1 MHVMFCL
8 SRYAG
13 VTLSKLGVSASNCG
27 SFLLNLGVFGNWW
40 QCRNERAPPALNL
53 PHAHD
58 KSVCWS
64 LFLLTDTQQFHCFC
78 CRTVFPRSCS
88 CAHKDGKSRPPKRCR
103 PRVLQLGWRPAIT
116 FLGSV
121 AAARLLASS
130 SPSWCCGDH
139 LLPGVFGDRH
149 CFRSALHRAGRVH

>member
-8 SRYAG
+8 LRHAG
-13 VTLSKLGVSASNCG
+13 VTLFKLGVSASNCG
-27 SFLLNLGVFGNWW
+27 SFLLNLGVSGDWW
-40 QCRNERAPPALNL
+40 QRGNERAPPALNL

-78 CRTVFPRSCS
+78 CRTVFPCSCS
-88 CAHKDGKSRPPKRCR
+88 CAHKDGKSSPLKRCR
-103 PRVLQLGWRPAIT
+103 PRVLLLGWRPTIT

-121 AAARLLASS
+121 AAARLLASF
-130 SPSWCCGDH
+130 SPSWCCGDR
-139 LLPGVFGDRH
+139 LLPGVFGYWH
-149 CFRSALHRAGRVH
+149 CFRSALHRTGRLH